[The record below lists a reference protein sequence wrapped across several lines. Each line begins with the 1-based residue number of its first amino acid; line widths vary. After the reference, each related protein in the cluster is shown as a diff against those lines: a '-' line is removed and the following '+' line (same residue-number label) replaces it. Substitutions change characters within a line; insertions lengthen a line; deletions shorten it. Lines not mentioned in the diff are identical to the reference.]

1 VFVATIAMKRMTVCG
16 PAVIGVL
23 SLPLLAG
30 CDLTGQYEANFQK
43 ALQTSTQRAVFDLNL
58 HQNFTEVVDPDRK
71 NVGVKLRIPKFFDNN
86 SKSISAADLKGSAAV
101 AIPGLSYAIERQLDD
116 QVGQWLPAYVYFA
129 AIPKADMKAD
139 ALQAALAQ
147 VAATLVPGAAWSDVQ
162 VATPDGKQLTLKRLQ
177 ASGQQPFMD
186 QQKKAAAK
194 VDGRFDL
201 YYVDGGNHHVLIAW
215 RAPKAQGDKY
225 QFEAATQAAMGT
237 LEITEPPAPPAK
249 GGAAAP
255 KSGCA

>member
-1 VFVATIAMKRMTVCG
+1 MCVVTNVMKQMAGYRGAGIGILWLYVF
-16 PAVIGVL
+16 
-23 SLPLLAG
+23 AG
-30 CDLTGQYEANFQK
+30 CDLTGQYDANFQK
-43 ALQTSTQRAVFDLNL
+43 ALQTSAQRAVFDLNL
-58 HQNFTEVVDPDRK
+58 HQTFTEVLDPERK

-86 SKSISAADLKGSAAV
+86 SKSILVADLKGPAGL

-116 QVGQWLPAYVYFA
+116 QNGQWLPAYVYFA

-139 ALQAALAQ
+139 ALQAALVQ

-162 VATPDGKQLTLKRLQ
+162 VATPDGKPLALKRLQ
-177 ASGQQPFMD
+177 ASGPQPFMD

-215 RAPKAQGDKY
+215 RAPKGQGEKY
-225 QFEAATQAAMGT
+225 QFDAATQAAMGT
-237 LEITEPPAPPAK
+237 VEVTEPPSAPAK

-255 KSGCA
+255 KGGCA